1 ADIFS
6 FKEVTLLAIAT
17 SIDAFAVGVTFA
29 ILNISLVIPCAIIGI
44 ITFLFSIVGVF
55 IGKKLGDYFGDKF
68 QILGGVILILLGFK
82 ILLGF

>member
-1 ADIFS
+1 M
-6 FKEVTLLAIAT
+6 
-17 SIDAFAVGVTFA
+17 
-29 ILNISLVIPCAIIGI
+29 GI
-44 ITFLFSIVGVF
+44 F

>member
-1 ADIFS
+1 M
-6 FKEVTLLAIAT
+6 
-17 SIDAFAVGVTFA
+17 GVTFA

-44 ITFLFSIVGVF
+44 ITFLFSIVGIF